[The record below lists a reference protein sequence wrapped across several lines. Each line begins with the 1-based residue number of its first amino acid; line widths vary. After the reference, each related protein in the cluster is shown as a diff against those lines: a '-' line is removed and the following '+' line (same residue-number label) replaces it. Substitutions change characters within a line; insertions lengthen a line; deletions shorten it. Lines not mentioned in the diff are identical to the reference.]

1 MSKDTRFVGLDVH
14 ANSIAVAVADAPEGE
29 ARSLGKIPNRIESI
43 RKLIK
48 TLGPVE
54 RLRTCYEAGPCGYV
68 LYWQLTELG
77 VDCQVV
83 APTLVPVRSG
93 DRVKTDRRDA
103 LKLARSHRAGE
114 LTSVWVPDPGHEALR
129 DLVRARQAAKQ
140 DQRRARQ
147 RLSKFLLRHDVRRP
161 AKMAAW
167 KSTHREWLGRVHFDS
182 GALEATLQDYLHE
195 MDHQGAR
202 IQRIEEAIDRAVAE
216 APAPIQAVVAAL
228 QALRGVAKTTAIG
241 VVAEIGPFSRFS
253 HPTQL
258 MSYSGGVPSEHSSG
272 ERTCRGA
279 ITKTGN
285 GHLRRLVTEC
295 SWSYRHGPGL
305 HLALRKRQQGLDPEV
320 TEIAWKAQVR
330 LCRRFRDLTHRGKP
344 SQKAVTAVGRE
355 LLGFMWSI
363 AVRIEAQHRQAR
375 AA

>member
-1 MSKDTRFVGLDVH
+1 MNNDTRFVGLDVH
-14 ANSIAVAVADAPEGE
+14 ANNIAVAVAENDGE
-29 ARSLGKIPNRIESI
+29 VRSVGMIPARIESI

-48 TLGPVE
+48 KLGPPQTLKV
-54 RLRTCYEAGPCGYV
+54 CYEAGPCGYV

-83 APTLVPVRSG
+83 APTLVPVKPG

-103 LKLARSHRAGE
+103 CKLARCHRTGE
-114 LTSVWVPDPGHEALR
+114 LTSVWVPDLDHEALR

-147 RLSKFLLRHDVRRP
+147 RLSKFLLRHDMRRP
-161 AKMAAW
+161 PKMTAW
-167 KSTHREWLGRVHFDS
+167 KTVHHEWLNRVHFEQD
-182 GALEATLQDYLHE
+182 ALQATLQDYLHE
-195 MDHQGAR
+195 VDHQGAR
-202 IQRIEEAIDRAVAE
+202 IQRIEQAIDRAVEA
-216 APAPIQAVVAAL
+216 APAAIQEVIAAL
-228 QALRGVAKTTAIG
+228 QALRGVAKVTAVG
-241 VVAEIGPFSRFS
+241 VVAEVGEFSRFS
-253 HPTQL
+253 RPTQL
-258 MSYSGGVPSEHSSG
+258 MGYAGSVPSEHSSG
-272 ERTCRGA
+272 GQTRRGS

-285 GHLRRLVTEC
+285 AHLRRMMTES

-305 HLALRKRQQGLDPEV
+305 YPTLRKRQQGLAPEV
-320 TEIAWKAQVR
+320 TAMAWQAQVR
-330 LCRRFRDLTHRGKP
+330 LCRRYRALVGRGKP

-363 AVRIEAQHRQAR
+363 GVHIEARHRRQAE

>member
-1 MSKDTRFVGLDVH
+1 MSQDTRFVGLDVH
-14 ANSIAVAVADAPEGE
+14 ANSIAVAVAEDEGE
-29 ARSLGKIPNRIESI
+29 VRSLGTIPNRIESI

-48 TLGPVE
+48 KLGPPE
-54 RLRTCYEAGPCGYV
+54 TLKACYEAGPCGYV

-83 APTLVPVRSG
+83 APTLVPVKPG

-103 LKLARSHRAGE
+103 LKLARNHRAGE

-147 RLSKFLLRHDVRRP
+147 RLSKLLLRHDVRRP
-161 AKMAAW
+161 PKMTAW
-167 KSTHREWLGRVHFDS
+167 KSTHREWLGQVHFEQM
-182 GALEATLQDYLHE
+182 ALEATRLDYLHE
-195 MDHQGAR
+195 VDHQGAR
-202 IQRIEEAIDRAVAE
+202 IQRIEEAIDRAVE
-216 APAPIQAVVAAL
+216 SAPAEIRAVIAAL
-228 QALRGVAKTTAIG
+228 QSLRGVAKTTAVGI
-241 VVAEIGPFSRFS
+241 VAEVGEFSRFA

-258 MSYSGGVPSEHSSG
+258 MSYAGSVPSEHSSG
-272 ERTCRGA
+272 GRTRRGS

-285 GHLRRLVTEC
+285 AHLRRMVTES

-320 TEIAWKAQVR
+320 TAMAWRAQVR
-330 LCRRFRDLTHRGKP
+330 LCQRYRALVGRGKP

-363 AVRIEAQHRQAR
+363 AVHIEARQRR
-375 AA
+375 AEAA